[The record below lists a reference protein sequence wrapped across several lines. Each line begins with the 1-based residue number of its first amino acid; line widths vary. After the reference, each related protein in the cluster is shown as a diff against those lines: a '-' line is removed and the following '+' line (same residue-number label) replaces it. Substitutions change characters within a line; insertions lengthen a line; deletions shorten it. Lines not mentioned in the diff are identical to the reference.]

1 MMSDRH
7 SLLALIGGIRC
18 TRTLL
23 PTEYTLVHIT
33 SPLAYQHTVVLRVEG
48 INVNHVVA
56 IILAYYTHA
65 ESKALTRGD
74 NPDEDEF
81 TAGCIAALMEGC
93 RHLDKDSRI
102 WLSTAAHVTYAGQSG
117 VTVHVPYIDD
127 DKLLPQTQLS
137 LYEKGKKITTQYV
150 NDLTLMLPQLPL
162 KD

>member
-1 MMSDRH
+1 MTSKKH
-7 SLLALIGGIRC
+7 ALLALIGGIRC

-23 PTEYTLVHIT
+23 PTDFSLVHIT
-33 SPLAYQHTVVLRVEG
+33 SPLDYQHTIVLRVQG
-48 INVNHVVA
+48 VNVNHVVA

-81 TAGCIAALMEGC
+81 TAGMVGALMEGVH
-93 RHLDKDSRI
+93 HLNSDAQI
-102 WLSTAAHVTYAGQSG
+102 WLSAAAHVTYATQSG
-117 VTVHVPYIDD
+117 VTIHVPYIDD

-137 LYEKGKKITTQYV
+137 LYEKGKRITTQYV
-150 NDLTLMLPQLPL
+150 NDLTLLLPT